1 LWRTK
6 NSGSQQ
12 KFLNL
17 GETLI
22 HYATGSNLDFI
33 GEIFGV
39 YRLGIQIAS
48 IAQGDQNFKFYVAGG
63 GTFGSINSGLP
74 ITIPAGTQISTAATG
89 GPLFLTDTVFTLQAG
104 DTQQYFSAYAA
115 VPGSSANA
123 AAGVFNQW
131 AGNIPYSKSAFGSL
145 LVTNSYGVVGGRDAE
160 TDDNYRYRIQQMLQG
175 RNGANEAAMRFQLLQ
190 VPGIQDI
197 VFTRLAGTFDCY
209 VYGIA
214 PTPAPSL
221 LDAVQQR
228 INNNVAFPLTGTAI
242 APDLVGIS
250 LVTTLSVAASLSSV
264 DGDRVI
270 SNAVAA
276 AQDYIDNLGVGE
288 QLVINAIADRI
299 RNADSRILDV
309 GQPNKQIPE
318 IFIWRSR
325 DDGTRYS
332 RFLLGNYTPAV
343 GERVVV
349 EVHDGLMIMSNEF
362 DQDVY
367 EQKKSYGPAKYA
379 GCSISSGIYV
389 MAAQAE
395 TGCPRPLGRFPAG
408 ACVTPAAD
416 SGAPGPGKPRLQS
429 CRPLR
434 TRHGARAPG
443 TSNPA
448 IAPERAS
455 TEPSLGSHVNAGNLG
470 FGALAAIVPPV
481 LRVLCIPPQWRARS
495 ASTPSCSPLSQ
506 CVTL

>member
-1 LWRTK
+1 MAIQTPKTAALYQLDILAALTQT
-6 NSGSQQ
+6 GIQQ
-12 KFLNL
+12 TAAGGKARAFCDIVGDKIGEMETNEFLNL

-22 HYATGSNLDFI
+22 HYATGQNLDFL

-48 IAQGDQNFKFYVAGG
+48 IAQGDTNFKFYVAGG
-63 GTFGSINSGLP
+63 GTFGSINSGQA
-74 ITIPAGTQISTAATG
+74 ITVPAGTQISTAATG
-89 GPLFLTDTVFTLQAG
+89 GPLFLTDTVFTLQPD

-214 PTPAPSL
+214 PQPAPSL
-221 LDAVQQR
+221 LDAVQTT

-250 LVTTLSVAASLSSV
+250 LVTTLSLPTSLSAT
-264 DGDRVI
+264 DGDMVI
-270 SNAVAA
+270 ANAVAA
-276 AQDYIDNLGVGE
+276 SQDYIDNLGVGE

-299 RNADSRILDV
+299 FSSDARIVDV
-309 GQPNKQIPE
+309 GQPNDQIPE
-318 IFIWRSR
+318 IFMWRSR

-343 GERVVV
+343 GERIVV
-349 EVHDGLMIMSNEF
+349 EVHDGL
-362 DQDVY
+362 
-367 EQKKSYGPAKYA
+367 
-379 GCSISSGIYV
+379 
-389 MAAQAE
+389 
-395 TGCPRPLGRFPAG
+395 
-408 ACVTPAAD
+408 
-416 SGAPGPGKPRLQS
+416 
-429 CRPLR
+429 
-434 TRHGARAPG
+434 
-443 TSNPA
+443 TSPINLTV
-448 IAPERAS
+448 AS
-455 TEPSLGSHVNAGNLG
+455 
-470 FGALAAIVPPV
+470 
-481 LRVLCIPPQWRARS
+481 
-495 ASTPSCSPLSQ
+495 
-506 CVTL
+506 